1 MLLPKSPWDSWAG
14 NCFRP
19 SSVAAVSTDNNDW
32 GSDFEET
39 ATPPSRRNTLN
50 NVNIVNVLCMT
61 MSICFVLGIN

>member
-19 SSVAAVSTDNNDW
+19 SSVAVSTDNNDW

-39 ATPPSRRNTLN
+39 GTPPTRRNTFN

-61 MSICFVLGIN
+61 R